1 MKEGAVINLSNHIV
15 MRKMLL
21 IGAADIAAAI
31 NGNDVF
37 SLFKQYQ
44 QNRHRNLRNPNSNLF
59 N

>member
-1 MKEGAVINLSNHIV
+1 MINLSNHIV